1 MGYHLVGNKNLIK
14 NMGHK
19 LYFLNKL
26 FYYYIVIGEELFIL
40 HLICNYK
47 EITQMSK
54 KKSFEILKKSYE
66 IRE

>member
-1 MGYHLVGNKNLIK
+1 M
-14 NMGHK
+14 
-19 LYFLNKL
+19 
-26 FYYYIVIGEELFIL
+26 GEELFIL

-47 EITQMSK
+47 EITRMSK